1 MTMESTEP
9 IIKAA
14 LSANISAL
22 YIRLRDAT
30 MRTADA
36 RQAMDAG
43 NQNLAIGTLL
53 DFEDLLPE
61 MQQLFS
67 TIMLLHKNSER

>member
-1 MTMESTEP
+1 MAMESTEP
-9 IIKAA
+9 VIKAA

-30 MRTADA
+30 MRMADA
-36 RQAMDAG
+36 RQAMDVG
-43 NQNLAIGTLL
+43 NQNLAIGTIL
-53 DFEDLLPE
+53 DLEDLLPE
-61 MQQLFS
+61 MQQLFN